1 MTNTT
6 RLLIAPAILISA
18 GLLAGPAS
26 AAKVP
31 PRKQLLRAV
40 NHARAAHGVGAVR
53 GSTSLHVVAPGHSSD
68 MLRRGYFAHT
78 SPTGSTMSYRI
89 ERSGFISGYSWT
101 AGETLAWGWGTRSGA
116 KATVKAWL
124 NSPEHRAILLSPTYR
139 WVGIG
144 RNCGSYLGHPDACV
158 WTADFVNRW

>member
-53 GSTSLHVVAPGHSSD
+53 GSTSLHVVALGHSSD

-78 SPTGSTMSYRI
+78 SPTGLTLFQRI
-89 ERSGFISGYSWT
+89 VRSGFVTYGPWS
-101 AGETLAWGWGTRSGA
+101 AGETLAWGTGSYGLPAGVVNMWMH
-116 KATVKAWL
+116 
-124 NSPEHRAILLSPTYR
+124 SPEHRAILLSPSYR
-139 WVGIG
+139 FVGIG
-144 RNCGSYLGHPDACV
+144 RAEGTFQGYRGADV
-158 WTADFVNRW
+158 WTADWGHR

>member
-1 MTNTT
+1 MTTT
-6 RLLIAPAILISA
+6 SRLLIALAILISA
-18 GLLAGPAS
+18 GVLASPAS
-26 AAKVP
+26 AAKIP
-31 PRKQLLRAV
+31 PRKQLLHAV

-53 GSTSLHVVAPGHSSD
+53 GSTSLRMVALGHSSD

-78 SPTGSTMSYRI
+78 SPTGSTLSYRI
-89 ERSGFISGYSWT
+89 QRSGFITGYSWT

-124 NSPEHRAILLSPTYR
+124 NSPEHRAIVLSTTYR

-144 RNCGSYLGHPDACV
+144 RSCGRYLGHPDACV
-158 WTADFVNRW
+158 WTADFVTRW

>member
-53 GSTSLHVVAPGHSSD
+53 GSTSLHVVALGHSSD

-89 ERSGFISGYSWT
+89 QRSGFISGYSWT

-124 NSPEHRAILLSPTYR
+124 NSPEHRAILLSPLFR
-139 WVGIG
+139 FVGIG
-144 RNCGSYLGHPDACV
+144 RAQGTFMGHAHAAV
-158 WTADFVNRW
+158 WTADWGHR